1 VEAILYPSVSFV
13 RSYEPVAVMT
23 VDGEVVSGLMVEETV
38 DAVTVIQAADQR
50 VRIKRSDI
58 EEIRPGKTSV
68 MPAGLEQT
76 LSLEELADLIALLE
90 SSK

>member
-1 VEAILYPSVSFV
+1 
-13 RSYEPVAVMT
+13 MT